1 MAHYYYNRTTNRGNE
16 EWSNSRGR
24 CWITDNASDAIIQ
37 YCRKAFG
44 RKYKDMWIDPLYFD
58 DRYFRYTESFF
69 SEVGVKLYP
78 KLTNVKD
85 ALNKAGLSK
94 HNSNSDAVRAFIR
107 SLAEGDIDQNIKTGV
122 KPICIIVTG
131 VRYTDPKRKSE
142 FIEKFTGVKRVQRLK

>member
-58 DRYFRYTESFF
+58 DRSF
-69 SEVGVKLYP
+69 
-78 KLTNVKD
+78 
-85 ALNKAGLSK
+85 
-94 HNSNSDAVRAFIR
+94 
-107 SLAEGDIDQNIKTGV
+107 
-122 KPICIIVTG
+122 
-131 VRYTDPKRKSE
+131 
-142 FIEKFTGVKRVQRLK
+142 KF